1 MTLSSGT
8 RLGSYE
14 ILAPIGAGG
23 MGEVYKA
30 RDTRLGREVAVK
42 VLPEEFFEGEERR
55 QRFER
60 EARLLAA
67 LNHPGIAAIYSFE
80 EIPSSAS
87 SSPSRRILVMELLEG
102 ETLRGKLAG
111 GAIPPRKA
119 VDYAQQMAQGLAAA
133 HDKGIVHRD
142 LKPENV
148 FVTKDGRVKILDFG
162 LARQT
167 ERKLSEDETSAP
179 TAARHTDPGTVMGTV
194 GYMSP
199 EQVKGLPVDNRSD
212 LFAFGAI
219 LHEMI
224 SGKGAFKRDTA
235 PETLTAILREEP
247 VDLSGPNR
255 IVDPA
260 LERLIRH
267 CLEKSPEER
276 FQSARDLAYA
286 LSTLTSSS
294 GALSGAT
301 GAVSARA
308 AGRRFRP
315 AIPAAVAAGIFLG
328 GIGARVLFTPRAAA
342 LPDFHVLTY
351 SGSDASPSVSPDGK
365 TIAFVSS
372 RDGTSRIWIKQV
384 AGGAEAVL
392 TEGPDNQPRLSPD
405 GSSVLFIRSTATETG
420 VYRVAL
426 VGGEARRIS
435 GPATGADWSPDGSEV
450 AFVRP
455 DASGG
460 KMDSTV
466 RRIALDG
473 TNERTVGTVS
483 DRLLAQPRWSPDG
496 RTIAALESPGTGTA
510 TPKLVLFPVDGSAP
524 TRVETP
530 ETRAV
535 LGYAWNGDSR
545 RVVFLSASSD
555 AASRTRTSKVF
566 LKDVRTGTS
575 RAVLS
580 GIDFGGAVDVFGNGA
595 LVLVSAARRSNL
607 REIPLGGGPAQERWL
622 TRGGSVDRQPVYA
635 PDGEWVA
642 FTSNRSSNQDIWELS
657 TKTGAVRRL
666 TEDAADDFDPA
677 FTRDGKSLIFSSN
690 RGGHFEIWMAARDGS
705 GARRVTED
713 GVDAE
718 NASATPDGKWLVY
731 ASGNPDKRG
740 IWKIRADGTN
750 ATRLVGGPVILPE
763 ISPDG
768 RIVSYVTVSGPDGTT
783 STTAGANSSIS
794 AVRLEDAAPV
804 PFEVVVTGA
813 ISNRGRHRWMPDG
826 RALVFFTGGSRGTL
840 GLTVQPFVPGRD
852 TASARRRVAGFDPD
866 AITESFGVSPDG
878 ARMTISEF
886 QVSLGLLL
894 AEGVE
899 GIVARPA
906 RGAKP

>member
-1 MTLSSGT
+1 MTLASGT
-8 RLGSYE
+8 KVGAYE
-14 ILAPIGAGG
+14 ILAAIGAGG
-23 MGEVYKA
+23 MGEVYRAK
-30 RDTRLGREVAVK
+30 DTRLSRDVAVK
-42 VLPEEFFEGEERR
+42 VLPEELFEGEEKRE
-55 QRFER
+55 RFGR
-60 EARLLAA
+60 EAKLLAA
-67 LNHPGIAAIYSFE
+67 LNHPNIAAVFSFE
-80 EIPSSAS
+80 EISG
-87 SSPSRRILVMELLEG
+87 RHLLVMELLEG
-102 ETLRGKLAG
+102 ETLRAKLAG
-111 GAIPPRKA
+111 GPIAPRKA

-162 LARQT
+162 LARQA
-167 ERKLSEDETSAP
+167 EKKLAEEETSAP

-212 LFAFGAI
+212 LFSFGAI
-219 LHEMI
+219 LHEML

-235 PETLTAILREEP
+235 PESLTAILREEP
-247 VDLSGPNR
+247 ADLSGPNR
-255 IVDPA
+255 FVEPA
-260 LERLIRH
+260 LERLVRH

-286 LSTLTSSS
+286 LSTLSSSS

-301 GAVSARA
+301 GAVTWGGGTR
-308 AGRRFRP
+308 RRFP
-315 AIPAAVAAGIFLG
+315 LAIAGAVAAGALLG
-328 GIGARVLFTPRAAA
+328 ALGARVLLRPKSAA

-351 SGSDASPSVSPDGK
+351 SGSDGSPSVSPDGK

-372 RDGTSRIWIKQV
+372 RDGTSRIWVKQV

-392 TEGPDNQPRLSPD
+392 TEGPDNQPRISPD
-405 GSSVLFIRSTATETG
+405 GSSVLFVRSTASETAI
-420 VYRVAL
+420 YRAAP
-426 VGGEARRIS
+426 VGGEARRVV
-435 GPATGADWSPDGSEV
+435 GPAASADWSPDGKEIV
-450 AFVRP
+450 FMRAN
-455 DASGG
+455 AGAG
-460 KMDSTV
+460 TIDSSLL
-466 RRIALDG
+466 RIALDG
-473 TNERTVGTVS
+473 TNERVVATVH
-483 DRLLAQPRWSPDG
+483 DRLLSLPRWSPDG
-496 RTIAALESPGTGTA
+496 ATIAALESPGTGTA

-524 TRVETP
+524 THVETP

-555 AASRTRTSKVF
+555 AASRTRTAKVF
-566 LKDVRTGTS
+566 LKDVRTGAS

-607 REIPLGGGPAQERWL
+607 REISLAGASGPGRWL

-642 FTSNRSSNQDIWELS
+642 FTSNRSGNQDIWELS

-666 TEDAADDFDPA
+666 TEDPADEFDPS

-690 RGGHFEIWMAARDGS
+690 RSGHFEIWMAAREGS
-705 GARRVTED
+705 GARRVTDD

-718 NASATPDGKWLVY
+718 NASATPDGRWLVY
-731 ASGNPDKRG
+731 ASGNPEKRG

-750 ATRLVGGPVILPE
+750 ATRLVAGPVILPE

-768 RIVSYVTVSGPDGTT
+768 RVVSFVTVSGPDGTT
-783 STTAGANSSIS
+783 STTGGANSTIG
-794 AVRLEDAAPV
+794 AVRLEDATPV
-804 PFEVVVTGA
+804 PFEAVVSGA
-813 ISNRGRHRWMPDG
+813 IANRGRHRWLPDG
-826 RALVFFTGGSRGTL
+826 RTLVFLTSGGKEIL
-840 GLTVQPFVPGRD
+840 GLTAQTFVPGTD
-852 TASARRRVAGFDPD
+852 TASSRRPVAGFTTDSL
-866 AITESFGVSPDG
+866 TESFGISPDG
-878 ARMTISEF
+878 SRMTISEF
-886 QVSLGLLL
+886 QVSTGLLL
-894 AEGVE
+894 AEGVD

-906 RGAKP
+906 RGARP

>member
-1 MTLSSGT
+1 MTLSAGT
-8 RLGSYE
+8 KLGSYE

-23 MGEVYKA
+23 MGEVYRA
-30 RDTRLGREVAVK
+30 RDTRLSRDVAVK
-42 VLPEEFFEGEERR
+42 VLPEELFEGEEKRT
-55 QRFER
+55 RFER

-67 LNHPGIAAIYSFE
+67 LNHPGIAAIHSFE
-80 EIPSSAS
+80 EIPSSS
-87 SSPSRRILVMELLEG
+87 SSSRHILVMELLEG
-102 ETLRGKLAG
+102 ETLRAKLAG
-111 GAIPPRKA
+111 GPIAPRKA

-148 FVTKDGRVKILDFG
+148 FVTRDGRVKILDFG
-162 LARQT
+162 LARQA
-167 ERKLSEDETSAP
+167 ERKLADDETSAP
-179 TAARHTDPGTVMGTV
+179 TAARRTDPGTVMGTV

-224 SGKGAFKRDTA
+224 SGKGAFRRDTP
-235 PETLTAILREEP
+235 PEALTAILREEP
-247 VDLSGPNR
+247 PSLSGPNR
-255 IVDPA
+255 VVDPA
-260 LERLIRH
+260 LERLVHH

-286 LSTLTSSS
+286 LSTLASAS

-308 AGRRFRP
+308 TGPRFRP
-315 AIPAAVAAGIFLG
+315 AIPAAVLAGILVGALG
-328 GIGARVLFTPRAAA
+328 TRA
-342 LPDFHVLTY
+342 LLRPKPPTLTDFRVLTY
-351 SGSDASPSVSPDGK
+351 SGSDGSPSVSPDGK

-392 TEGPDNQPRLSPD
+392 TEGPDNQPRISPD
-405 GSSVLFIRSTATETG
+405 GSTVLFVRSTATETG
-420 VYRVAL
+420 VYRAAL
-426 VGGEARRIS
+426 VGGEARRIT
-435 GPATGADWSPDGSEV
+435 GPATGADWSPDGREV
-450 AFVRP
+450 AFIRSS
-455 DASGG
+455 ASGG
-460 KMDSTV
+460 KMDSTI

-473 TNERTVGTVS
+473 TDERVAGTVS
-483 DRLLAQPRWSPDG
+483 DRTLALPRWSPDG

-524 TRVETP
+524 ARVETP
-530 ETRAV
+530 ETNAV

-555 AASRTRTSKVF
+555 AASRTRTAKVF
-566 LKDVRTGTS
+566 LKDVRTGAS

-595 LVLVSAARRSNL
+595 LVLVSAGRRSNL
-607 REIPLGGGPAQERWL
+607 REIPLGAGAAQERWL

-642 FTSNRSSNQDIWELS
+642 FTSNRSGNQDIWELS

-666 TEDAADDFDPA
+666 TEDPADEFDPA

-690 RGGHFEIWMAARDGS
+690 RGGHFEIWMSARDGS

-718 NASATPDGKWLVY
+718 NASATADGEWLVY

-740 IWKIRADGTN
+740 IWKIRSDGTN
-750 ATRLVGGPVILPE
+750 ATRLVPGPVILPE

-768 RIVSYVTVSGPDGTT
+768 HVVSYVTASGPDGMT
-783 STTAGANSSIS
+783 STTGGATSTIA
-794 AVRLEDAAPV
+794 AVRLVDAAPV
-804 PFEVVVTGA
+804 PFEAAVTGA
-813 ISNRGRHRWMPDG
+813 FANRGRHRWMPDG
-826 RALVFFTGGSRGTL
+826 RALVFFTGGTRGAL
-840 GLTVQPFVPGRD
+840 GLMAQAFIPGKDTVA
-852 TASARRRVAGFDPD
+852 TRRSLAGFGQDTIP
-866 AITESFGVSPDG
+866 ESFGVSPDG
-878 ARMTISEF
+878 SRMTISEF
-886 QVSLGLLL
+886 QLSLGLLL
-894 AEGVE
+894 ADGVD
-899 GIVARPA
+899 GIVARPV
-906 RGAKP
+906 RGANP